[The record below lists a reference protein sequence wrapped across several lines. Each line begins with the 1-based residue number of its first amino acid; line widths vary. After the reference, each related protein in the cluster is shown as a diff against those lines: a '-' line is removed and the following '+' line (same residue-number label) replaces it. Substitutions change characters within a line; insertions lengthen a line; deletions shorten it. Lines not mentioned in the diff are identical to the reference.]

1 MKLQRILAVLFV
13 VSASNCVSY
22 FSAAARMTAESVRNM
37 AYHPAIRNSSDKLE
51 VRKIRLVN
59 GVYEKG
65 RRFVDEDYE
74 FLRTGQIVAGDI
86 DGDGD
91 IDAAVILYYMNGD
104 RKSTQLAVVLDIK
117 GNPVHVASREFLEG
131 TEIMDLK
138 LDRPMVRNNRTGQL
152 ECKGMVNVEVS
163 NETCCNGQ
171 GKTVSYLFEN
181 QSLVGQDPFKR

>member
-1 MKLQRILAVLFV
+1 MKLQRFLAVLFV
-13 VSASNCVSY
+13 VSASGCVSY
-22 FSAAARMTAESVRNM
+22 FCAAAQMTAESVRNM

-74 FLRTGQIVAGDI
+74 FLRTGQIVTGDI

-91 IDAAVILYYMNGD
+91 LDAAVILYYMNGD

-131 TEIMDLK
+131 TEIMGLK

-152 ECKGMVNVEVS
+152 ERKGMVSVEVS

-171 GKTVSYLFEN
+171 GKTVSYFFEN
-181 QSLVGQDPFKR
+181 QSLVGQDPFRR

>member
-1 MKLQRILAVLFV
+1 MKLQRSLAVLFV
-13 VSASNCVSY
+13 VSASSCASY
-22 FSAAARMTAESVRNM
+22 FSAAAQMSAESVRNM
-37 AYHPAIRNSSDKLE
+37 ACHPAIRNSSDKLE

-74 FLRTGQIVAGDI
+74 FLRAGQVALGDI

-91 IDAAVILYYMNGD
+91 IDAAVILYYMKGD

-138 LDRPMVRNNRTGQL
+138 LDRPMIRNNRTGQL
-152 ECKGMVNVEVS
+152 ERKGMVSVEVS